1 MDYMYSH
8 REEHSSHVLSSY
20 LIDGSGNPELDPFG
34 QIELCNLAATEPDD
48 VTVARACTLALLPQ
62 PQRRWRGTHAHRAA
76 LPYLVPR
83 GAARWPHIMR
93 WVWCTEV

>member
-1 MDYMYSH
+1 MKMTT
-8 REEHSSHVLSSY
+8 
-20 LIDGSGNPELDPFG
+20 IDGSGNSKLDPFG

-62 PQRRWRGTHAHRAA
+62 PQGRWRGTHAHRAA